1 MRKYI
6 KMLPVM
12 LYPYAY
18 IFILMGFIAYMNT
31 HPGQEEAG
39 IQGLYVIAVVYNV
52 YSLVIVVINAVLTAR
67 NSNALQAATMNLV
80 IKGIQIPA
88 YLFHFGMGM
97 FGSVLSIWGI
107 GFVMWAIFIDMAT
120 ILLTGISSIGC
131 SILMYKE
138 HLVSKRNAWLMGIG
152 CFLFCIDIVIAVV
165 YLVKS
170 LTHKQIDS

>member
-31 HPGQEEAG
+31 HLGQEEAG
-39 IQGLYVIAVVYNV
+39 IQGLYVIVVVYNV

-67 NSNALQAATMNLV
+67 NSNALQSATMNLV

-107 GFVMWAIFIDMAT
+107 GFVMWAIFE
-120 ILLTGISSIGC
+120 C
-131 SILMYKE
+131 
-138 HLVSKRNAWLMGIG
+138 VR
-152 CFLFCIDIVIAVV
+152 
-165 YLVKS
+165 KS
-170 LTHKQIDS
+170 L

>member
-1 MRKYI
+1 
-6 KMLPVM
+6 M

-18 IFILMGFIAYMNT
+18 IFILMGFLAYMNT

-39 IQGLYVIAVVYNV
+39 I
-52 YSLVIVVINAVLTAR
+52 
-67 NSNALQAATMNLV
+67 
-80 IKGIQIPA
+80 
-88 YLFHFGMGM
+88 GM

-152 CFLFCIDIVIAVV
+152 CFLFCIDILIAVI
-165 YLVKS
+165 YLIKA
-170 LTHKQIDS
+170 LIYKQIDS

>member
-1 MRKYI
+1 MKKYI

-18 IFILMGFIAYMNT
+18 IFILMGFIAYMNA

-52 YSLVIVVINAVLTAR
+52 YSLVIVVVNAVLTAR
-67 NSNALQAATMNLV
+67 NSDALQGAAMNLI
-80 IKGIQIPA
+80 IKGVQIPA
-88 YLFHFGMGM
+88 YLLHFGIGM

-131 SILMYKE
+131 SISMYKE

-152 CFLFCIDIVIAVV
+152 CFLFCIDIVIAVI
-165 YLVKS
+165 YLVKA
-170 LTHKQIDS
+170 LTHKQINS